1 MSMNKKSLYAVCA
14 AVMLVFSGCSLGG
27 ESSSTA
33 EENQQTSQ
41 TETQQA
47 EPVVAEAEEPEEDP
61 MLAPE
66 RVVVTYLRAANA
78 EFDRSMIKLMT
89 DDYAAQYEY
98 MEENMGHD
106 DEYADDGGEQEF
118 KYEFDHEKS
127 GFIDEVNVDE
137 SYSKACE
144 IYVTVTYGEQQE
156 PTSQYLLLILD
167 DKDNSWKIC
176 FAGTKEQAYTA
187 GLIKDERSDQAMAQA
202 KTVYEAAEAAY
213 AELKETD
220 DYKFEYMNYISTED
234 DEFINRIKEILPADL
249 KASYFTVLLDGDKLD
264 HIVWGENINS
274 DLMVTYP

>member
-1 MSMNKKSLYAVCA
+1 MSLNKKSLCAVCA

-47 EPVVAEAEEPEEDP
+47 EPVDAEAEEPEEDP

-78 EFDRSMIKLMT
+78 EFDRSMIELMT

-98 MEENMGHD
+98 MKENMGHD

>member
-47 EPVVAEAEEPEEDP
+47 EPVDAEAEEPEEDP

-98 MEENMGHD
+98 MKENMGHD

>member
-98 MEENMGHD
+98 MKENMGHD

>member
-1 MSMNKKSLYAVCA
+1 MSLNKKSLCAVCA

-27 ESSSTA
+27 ESSTA

-47 EPVVAEAEEPEEDP
+47 EPVDAEAEEPEEDP

-98 MEENMGHD
+98 MKENMGHD

-249 KASYFTVLLDGDKLD
+249 KASYFTVFLDGDKLD

>member
-1 MSMNKKSLYAVCA
+1 MSLNKKSLCAVCA

-27 ESSSTA
+27 ESSTA

-47 EPVVAEAEEPEEDP
+47 EPVDAEAEEPEEEDP

-98 MEENMGHD
+98 MKENMGHD

-249 KASYFTVLLDGDKLD
+249 KASYFTVFLDGDKLD